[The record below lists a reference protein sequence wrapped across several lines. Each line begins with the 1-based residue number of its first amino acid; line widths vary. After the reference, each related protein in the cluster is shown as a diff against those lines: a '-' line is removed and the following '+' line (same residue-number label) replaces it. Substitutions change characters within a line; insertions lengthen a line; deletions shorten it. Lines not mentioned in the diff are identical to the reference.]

1 MIAKYNNI
9 SLLFGA
15 PGIILQS
22 AGTIMTDGMKN
33 ENMMGLLFLLIGSAL
48 LLIGFAFYAKAKG
61 RSPAWCI
68 MAFLSFIGV
77 IVLASLN
84 DKTKN
89 DNQQNLRNRNIGEKS
104 V

>member
-9 SLLFGA
+9 SLIAGA

-33 ENMMGLLFLLIGSAL
+33 ENTIGLLFLIIGSAL
-48 LLIGFAFYAKAKG
+48 LLVGFAFYAKAKG
-61 RSPAWCI
+61 RSPAWCL
-68 MAFLSFIGV
+68 MAFLSFIGL
-77 IVLASLN
+77 IVLASLT

-89 DNQQNLRNRNIGEKS
+89 INQANLKNRNIGKKA